1 MSVWRKRR
9 EKVQELAKC
18 SDCGWIGDAEDVE
31 TGICD
36 MVFADPVDICPECG
50 NPDCIAPYNEE
61 TK

>member
-1 MSVWRKRR
+1 M
-9 EKVQELAKC
+9 QELARC

-31 TGICD
+31 TGICN

-50 NPDCIAPYNEE
+50 NPDCIAPYEE

>member
-1 MSVWRKRR
+1 MSLWRKRR
-9 EKVQELAKC
+9 KKVQELAKC
-18 SDCGWIGDAEDVE
+18 SDCGWIGDADEVT

-50 NPDCIAPYNEE
+50 NPDCIAPYKE